1 MRVQDLKTGD
11 WVEVDGRKRR
21 VYEVIAY
28 SDSAENKVRVLEQWL
43 KQKNVY
49 VRHPIFEKDIKP
61 IPLTAD
67 ILTANGFR
75 PQWDYIFTFPANKPN
90 ELWLWDKDGE
100 WEVTYN
106 NNDLLTTIRFVHEL
120 QHLLW
125 ALGLD
130 DNLKVE

>member
-1 MRVQDLKTGD
+1 MKVTDLKTGD
-11 WVEVDGRKRR
+11 WVIAKDDARQLVGVLNSFPFSR
-21 VYEVIAY
+21 VYILYDGFSMAIHG
-28 SDSAENKVRVLEQWL
+28 N
-43 KQKNVY
+43 
-49 VRHPIFEKDIKP
+49 DIKP
-61 IPLTAD
+61 IPLTSA

-75 PQWDYIFTFPANKPN
+75 QQWDYIFTIAANKPN

-130 DNLKVE
+130 DNLKIE

>member
-1 MRVQDLKTGD
+1 MKVTDLKTGD
-11 WVEVDGRKRR
+11 WIDADGKNNIGRIVDVSSSNFDVVVHRIINRHHYFPTKA
-21 VYEVIAY
+21 IA
-28 SDSAENKVRVLEQWL
+28 
-43 KQKNVY
+43 
-49 VRHPIFEKDIKP
+49 DIKP
-61 IPLTAD
+61 IPLTAN

-75 PQWDYIFTFPANKPN
+75 KQWDYIFTIPANKPN

-130 DNLKVE
+130 DNLKIE

>member
-1 MRVQDLKTGD
+1 MKVTDLKVND
-11 WVEVDGRKRR
+11 WVIAKDEVSQLVGVLYSFPFSR
-21 VYEVIAY
+21 VYIMHNGFSMAIH
-28 SDSAENKVRVLEQWL
+28 EN
-43 KQKNVY
+43 
-49 VRHPIFEKDIKP
+49 DIKP
-61 IPLTAD
+61 IPLTSD

-75 PQWDYIFTFPANKPN
+75 QQWDYIFTIPATQPN
-90 ELWLWDKDGE
+90 ELWLWDKGGE

-130 DNLKVE
+130 DNLKIE

>member
-1 MRVQDLKTGD
+1 MKVTDLKVND
-11 WVEVDGRKRR
+11 WVIAKDEVSQLVGVLYSFPFSR
-21 VYEVIAY
+21 VYIMYNGFCMAIA
-28 SDSAENKVRVLEQWL
+28 EE
-43 KQKNVY
+43 
-49 VRHPIFEKDIKP
+49 DIKP
-61 IPLTAD
+61 IPLTSD

-75 PQWDYIFTFPANKPN
+75 QQWDYIFTIPATQPN
-90 ELWLWDKDGE
+90 ELWLWDKGGE

-130 DNLKVE
+130 DNLKIE

>member
-1 MRVQDLKTGD
+1 MKVTDLKTGD
-11 WVEVDGRKRR
+11 WIDADGKSNIGRVVDVSSIHLEVVVHRISHRHHYLTKG
-21 VYEVIAY
+21 IA
-28 SDSAENKVRVLEQWL
+28 
-43 KQKNVY
+43 
-49 VRHPIFEKDIKP
+49 DIKP
-61 IPLTAD
+61 IPLTSA

-75 PQWDYIFTFPANKPN
+75 QQWDYIFTIAATKPN

-130 DNLKVE
+130 DNLKIE

>member
-1 MRVQDLKTGD
+1 MKVTDLKPGD
-11 WVEVDGRKRR
+11 WVIAKDDVRQLVGVLNSFPFSR
-21 VYEVIAY
+21 VYILYDGFSMAIHV
-28 SDSAENKVRVLEQWL
+28 N
-43 KQKNVY
+43 
-49 VRHPIFEKDIKP
+49 DIKP

-75 PQWDYIFTFPANKPN
+75 QQWDYIFTIPAAKPN

-125 ALGLD
+125 SLGLD
-130 DNLKVE
+130 DNLKIE

>member
-1 MRVQDLKTGD
+1 MKVTDLKVND
-11 WVEVDGRKRR
+11 WVIAKDKVSQLVGVLYSFPFSR
-21 VYEVIAY
+21 VYIMYNGFCMAIA
-28 SDSAENKVRVLEQWL
+28 EE
-43 KQKNVY
+43 
-49 VRHPIFEKDIKP
+49 DIKP
-61 IPLTAD
+61 IPLTSD

-75 PQWDYIFTFPANKPN
+75 QQWDYIFTIPATQPN
-90 ELWLWDKDGE
+90 ELWLWDKGGE

-130 DNLKVE
+130 DNLKIE

>member
-1 MRVQDLKTGD
+1 MKVTDLKVND
-11 WVEVDGRKRR
+11 WVIAKGKVSQLVGVLDNFPFSR
-21 VYEVIAY
+21 VYIMYNGFCMAIA
-28 SDSAENKVRVLEQWL
+28 EE
-43 KQKNVY
+43 
-49 VRHPIFEKDIKP
+49 DIKP
-61 IPLTAD
+61 IPLTSD

-75 PQWDYIFTFPANKPN
+75 QQWDYIFTIPATKPN

-120 QHLLW
+120 QHLLC

-130 DNLKVE
+130 DNLKME

>member
-1 MRVQDLKTGD
+1 MKVTDLKVND
-11 WVEVDGRKRR
+11 WVIAKGKVSQLVGVLDNFPFSR
-21 VYEVIAY
+21 VYIMYNGFCMAIA
-28 SDSAENKVRVLEQWL
+28 EE
-43 KQKNVY
+43 
-49 VRHPIFEKDIKP
+49 DIKP
-61 IPLTAD
+61 IPLTSD

-75 PQWDYIFTFPANKPN
+75 QQWDYIFTIPATQPN
-90 ELWLWDKDGE
+90 ELWLWDKGGE

-130 DNLKVE
+130 DNLKIE